1 MRNFTAFKKSTT
13 ILFLSLILFF
23 TITSISC
30 ADTPTDSLNKDSGK
44 YLSFY
49 EKVDGET
56 IHWEAN
62 FMGDEITSIYKNGKK
77 IPDDLLAD
85 YKDKVYDQLD
95 EMRFGG
101 NRYSFNMPVVVGKDF
116 NIDMDELNK
125 ELEEMQKNLPNLE
138 ENFKMYQFD
147 NEEFKKQMEELKKQ
161 LHAYRGRGLFARAG
175 RRAIE
180 HWRSRIG
187 RKAPAA
193 SIGHQ
198 PCWRQR
204 ARRAV
209 GAASPR
215 GIAATHRRAR
225 PGCRDGAP
233 RIRADRPGPKL
244 VRAAGA
250 ALSRARAR
258 RPGTRR
264 ASGRGGLLP
273 TGSGNQPEMAIAL
286 GRGEGARSLG
296 TDSGQRAAVRRS
308 ARDLYSTGRGPGD

>member
-30 ADTPTDSLNKDSGK
+30 ADTPIDSLNKDSGK

-95 EMRFGG
+95 EMRFGE

-161 LHAYRGRGLFARAG
+161 FKENKFKIYKFND
-175 RRAIE
+175 E
-180 HWRSRIG
+180 
-187 RKAPAA
+187 
-193 SIGHQ
+193 
-198 PCWRQR
+198 
-204 ARRAV
+204 
-209 GAASPR
+209 
-215 GIAATHRRAR
+215 
-225 PGCRDGAP
+225 
-233 RIRADRPGPKL
+233 KL
-244 VRAAGA
+244 KEQMKE
-250 ALSRARAR
+250 LQKN
-258 RPGTRR
+258 
-264 ASGRGGLLP
+264 LEELKIK
-273 TGSGNQPEMAIAL
+273 PEDFNFYFESEEDTEA
-286 GRGEGARSLG
+286 
-296 TDSGQRAAVRRS
+296 
-308 ARDLYSTGRGPGD
+308 